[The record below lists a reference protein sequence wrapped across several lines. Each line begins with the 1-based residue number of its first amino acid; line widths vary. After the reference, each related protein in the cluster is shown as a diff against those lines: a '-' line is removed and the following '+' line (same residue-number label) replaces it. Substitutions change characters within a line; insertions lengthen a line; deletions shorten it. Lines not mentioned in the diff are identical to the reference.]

1 MMLGPGDG
9 DEEQDDENNKALFG
23 RGESKN
29 SEQPFH
35 LPA

>member
-23 RGESKN
+23 GSKN
-29 SEQPFH
+29 ENFKQPFH